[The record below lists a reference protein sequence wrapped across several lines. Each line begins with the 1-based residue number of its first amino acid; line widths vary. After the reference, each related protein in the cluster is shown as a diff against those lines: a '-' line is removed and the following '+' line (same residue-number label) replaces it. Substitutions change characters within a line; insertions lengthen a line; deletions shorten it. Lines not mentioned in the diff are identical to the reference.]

1 MTDPTRVQRLE
12 GAALLTAA
20 TVTYFAAGFGW
31 LVFVLLFF
39 AFDLSALGY
48 LGGPRLGA
56 ALYNIGHAL
65 VLPAVAAAAYA
76 LSGAPWL
83 LALACLWI
91 AHIGIDRM
99 LGYGLKLPTG
109 FAHTHLGVTGP
120 GPRARSE
127 EA

>member
-1 MTDPTRVQRLE
+1 MTDPTRIQRLE
-12 GAALLTAA
+12 GAALLAAA

-56 ALYNIGHAL
+56 ALYNLGHAL
-65 VLPAVAAAAYA
+65 VLPAIAALAYA
-76 LSGAPWL
+76 LTGAPWL
-83 LALACLWI
+83 LALTCLWT

-99 LGYGLKLPTG
+99 LSYGLKLPTG
-109 FAHTHLGVTGP
+109 FKHTHLGIAGS
-120 GPRARSE
+120 GQRARSE
-127 EA
+127 DT